1 MFWEGLEGTLKA
13 QGECPLLLPH
23 SLFQAAAGNENA
35 MAGAPATI
43 LDNLGVKATVGKAT
57 R

>member
-1 MFWEGLEGTLKA
+1 MFWDGLKGTLKA
-13 QGECPLLLPH
+13 QGVPFAPSTPLL
-23 SLFQAAAGNENA
+23 QAAAGNENA